1 MFSKN
6 RQEQL
11 RTFMA
16 ENQDPMVFT
25 NLLQQ
30 LNYSVE
36 KCSEELVKSN
46 NELKN
51 IKVQK
56 KIKSDIKKRAFSQD
70 NTCYNPLW
78 LINKDKRRIVERHN
92 QEFNTFLPQFVW
104 NEKEKEKEV
113 EQPIQR
119 LKHLS
124 PIKGTINKPR
134 ILIPKEIRKNPQN
147 QRKRIYES
155 LIYKEG
161 LSNLINKG
169 LIDKHIDVGPA
180 FEFSLMLM

>member
-16 ENQDPMVFT
+16 ENQDPVILTSM
-25 NLLQQ
+25 LQQ
-30 LNYSVE
+30 LNYCVDKCSQELTQGNNEIKNIQVE
-36 KCSEELVKSN
+36 KKVKS
-46 NELKN
+46 ERT
-51 IKVQK
+51 
-56 KIKSDIKKRAFSQD
+56 KRAVSQD

-104 NEKEKEKEV
+104 NEKDKEI
-113 EQPIQR
+113 EQPNQR
-119 LKHLS
+119 LKPLA
-124 PIKGTINKPR
+124 PIKGTINRPR
-134 ILIPKEIRKNPQN
+134 ILLPKEIRKNPLN

-161 LSNLINKG
+161 LCNLINKG
-169 LIDKHIDVGPA
+169 LIDKHIDVSPA

>member
-1 MFSKN
+1 MFSKS

-16 ENQDPMVFT
+16 DNQDPLVLT
-25 NLLQQ
+25 SLLQQ
-30 LNYSVE
+30 LNYCVDKCSQELTQGKNEQKNIQVE
-36 KCSEELVKSN
+36 KKVRSERT
-46 NELKN
+46 
-51 IKVQK
+51 
-56 KIKSDIKKRAFSQD
+56 KRGISQD

-78 LINKDKRRIVERHN
+78 LINKEKRRIVERHN
-92 QEFNTFLPQFVW
+92 QEFKTFLPQFVW
-104 NEKEKEKEV
+104 NEQEKEI
-113 EQPIQR
+113 EQPIQQR
-119 LKHLS
+119 LKPLG

-134 ILIPKEIRKNPQN
+134 ILIPKEIRKNPLN

-161 LSNLINKG
+161 LCNLINKG
-169 LIDKHIDVGPA
+169 LIDKHIDVSPA